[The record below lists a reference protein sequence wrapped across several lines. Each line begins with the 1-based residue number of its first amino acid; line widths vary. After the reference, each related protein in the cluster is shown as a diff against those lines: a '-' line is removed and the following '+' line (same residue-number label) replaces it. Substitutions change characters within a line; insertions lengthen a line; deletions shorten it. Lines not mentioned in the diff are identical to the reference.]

1 MESKN
6 WKQTVLTE
14 EAMLSL
20 GGQLV
25 KSVSAPCVIYLH
37 GELGAGKTTLVRG
50 FLRALGY
57 QGVVKSPTYTLVE
70 SYELNEVTI
79 FHFDLYRVRDP
90 EELEFMGIRD
100 YFHSRAICF
109 VEWPEF
115 GVGHIPAADQII
127 QIEFL
132 PKGGRLVVCNEA
144 RNDGMGPEHL
154 NL

>member
-1 MESKN
+1 MEN
-6 WKQTVLTE
+6 NNEGRVVLTE

-20 GGQLV
+20 GEEFAKTCV
-25 KSVSAPCVIYLH
+25 APQIIYLQ
-37 GELGAGKTTLVRG
+37 GELGAGKTTFVRG

-70 SYELNEVTI
+70 SYELDSATI

-115 GVGHIPAADQII
+115 GVGHIPAADQIV

-132 PKGGRLVVCNEA
+132 PEGGRIVVCNEA
-144 RNDGMGPEHL
+144 RNNGMGA
-154 NL
+154 